1 MRFIG
6 RIFDWMGR
14 VLLPV
19 RLRPTVLATRA
30 QSALD
35 RAAGGLEG
43 GVGKAGRTVERIESG
58 EHPRPSA
65 LATFVRWLVHFLIVI
80 GILVG
85 LYFLN
90 SALQLEQVLR
100 SPFPT
105 LHRYWLPLLFLI
117 LYVMAWLGWWLWELT
132 GPDKVVGDYP
142 EINLAWAE
150 VMHAV
155 AAAGV
160 DMREVPLFLVLGRPG
175 GAEDAVF
182 DAAGLPWRPVPPRRV
197 HAPLHVY
204 VTADAVFL
212 TCTGASVFG
221 RLTELIAED
230 LQHRPEAAGEVEAAP
245 PDVEPAP
252 TAEPSSVVE
261 VTVESAEAPV
271 APASSRPARAPGELT
286 EEERR
291 VIGLL
296 VAEEEAE
303 KPRAEE
309 KRRALLRN
317 TVEIEALAGRL
328 RHLCRLI
335 VRDRRPYCPV
345 NGALVL
351 IPQAALDS
359 DAEASQA
366 ATACAQDLEI
376 VGDELRVQCPAF
388 ALVCDLDRS
397 AGFREFLARLPSGQ
411 RDRRLGQRFPL
422 VPDVEETAVPQMVQ
436 DGVGWLSH
444 AVLPALV
451 YNLFRTEPAGNGSPA
466 VEEEVLQGN
475 LRLFE
480 LLATVRERRRRLG
493 RFLTRGLLLDER
505 GPFMLG
511 GVYLGGTG
519 EEEGQAFVSGVF
531 QRLEENQNNVAWTHE
546 ALVSEARYRR
556 WSRVV
561 WLATLLLIVGG
572 LGLTYFL
579 WLWW

>member
-1 MRFIG
+1 MNLIG
-6 RIFDWMGR
+6 RFFSWMGR

-19 RLRPTVLATRA
+19 RLRPAVMATRMQ
-30 QSALD
+30 QSLERGVA
-35 RAAGGLEG
+35 GLERG
-43 GVGKAGRTVERIESG
+43 FGQAGKTAERIEAG
-58 EHPRPSA
+58 EHPKPSA
-65 LATFVRWLVHFLIVI
+65 LATFFRWVVHFLIVAA
-80 GILVG
+80 ILVG

-100 SPFPT
+100 SPFPA
-105 LHRYWLPLLFLI
+105 LHHYWLPLLFLI

-150 VMHAV
+150 ATHAV
-155 AAAGV
+155 AGAGV
-160 DMREVPLFLVLGRPG
+160 DLREVPLFLVLGRPG

-182 DAAGLPWRPVPPRRV
+182 DAAALPWRPVPPRRV
-197 HAPLHVY
+197 HGPLHVY

-230 LQHRPEAAGEVEAAP
+230 LQQHPEVEGEVRTAPQEEPDTEAARMAA
-245 PDVEPAP
+245 
-252 TAEPSSVVE
+252 
-261 VTVESAEAPV
+261 ESALFPEGQPVPV
-271 APASSRPARAPGELT
+271 ATPGHAQTEELT

-303 KPRAEE
+303 KPRAED

-317 TVEIEALAGRL
+317 TVEVENLAGRL

-335 VRDRRPYCPV
+335 ARDRRPYCPV
-345 NGALVL
+345 NGVLVL
-351 IPQAALDS
+351 VPQAALDS
-359 DAEASQA
+359 DTEASQA
-366 ATACAQDLEI
+366 ATACAQDLAV
-376 VGDELRVQCPAF
+376 VGDELRVCCPAF

-397 AGFREFLARLPSGQ
+397 AGFREFLARLPKGQ

-422 VPDVEETAVPQMVQ
+422 VPDVEESAVPQMVQ

-451 YNLFRTEPAGNGSPA
+451 YNLFRTEAPGNGSPVA
-466 VEEEVLQGN
+466 AAEALDGN
-475 LRLFE
+475 LRLFH
-480 LLATVRERRRRLG
+480 LLATVRERRRRLA
-493 RFLTRGLLLDER
+493 RFLTRGLLLDES
-505 GPFMLG
+505 GPFLLG

-519 EEEGQAFVSGVF
+519 EEDGQAFVSGVF
-531 QRLEENQNNVAWTHE
+531 QRLQENQNHVAWTAE
-546 ALVSEARYRR
+546 ALATEARYRR
-556 WSRVV
+556 WSRVIWV
-561 WLATLLLIVGG
+561 ATLLLIVGG
-572 LGLTYFL
+572 LGLTYLL